1 MFDHSK
7 KIAIVTKT
15 EVSAGITLWVPWI
28 IKLIQNQKNSLFLLD
43 QIKEDEG
50 FYNPILE
57 DLEDVKENLD
67 YKNLENYDLILIAD
81 TADQIG
87 NYRIED
93 IEPGRI
99 ACFFAYGT
107 QQTINKQAEC
117 IRKYK
122 LAYTLSDFLP
132 SEISSLVGR
141 DHFKLILEKCYYL
154 PHIINLNENQKGSGS
169 VDHLIYL
176 YDGIENQNNKYIDK
190 IFLDISRE
198 HNNLFSSDIRGIKL
212 NQLINKLIGCKKVII
227 NISSP
232 PFIHFIYDF
241 CTIHK
246 IAITNLSYGN
256 KLAIERAII
265 SKNKRLL
272 LNLFKQN
279 EVKSVKELVKDIFSK
294 SENSETLNV
303 NISTT
308 GREETL
314 LALQDAT
321 NKDSRLLS
329 KVVKNQINVLE
340 DNLDGS
346 RSNNQNPFSVLK
358 KTSNH
363 RNLNTVSRLLA
374 NFEDHELQQ
383 GIYPTIIEN
392 WMDNTL
398 NIYVKENN
406 SDHLINFFIL
416 ISNKFKNEYFVK
428 IINKLSEPIDHRTR
442 VRLIRLLCFSFFSQ
456 GTWIEYSNKNYDFKK
471 CNLENEILILI
482 FLYSSDLDLE
492 HYQLLELFKK
502 SDKNRFFIFLEYIL
516 LNNIQMNSKMIE
528 FFTNNFNHL
537 LDNYD
542 RELSDNIQIINLI
555 NKNEKK
561 ALFTDR
567 IIHSL
572 SGKNIKFLFK
582 ISIHCIAKNQKKQFN
597 QVVKIALTIDHPSLS
612 YLEKVILFYFYIV
625 SRQEDLDFSIFSSL
639 RNSSHQLCTTELH
652 PYFYVSIFYFFSLA
666 CNLPE
671 ITPKILNT
679 KLKYGV
685 SEIDIPDFIGENI
698 HSKNIPLDLVESV
711 LNENLVILDKYF

>member
-7 KIAIVTKT
+7 KIAIVTKI
-15 EVSAGITLWVPWI
+15 EGSAGITLWVPWI
-28 IKLIQNQKNSLFLLD
+28 RKLIQNQKNSLFLLD
-43 QIKEDEG
+43 HIKENEG

-57 DLEDVKENLD
+57 DQEDVKEILV
-67 YKNLENYDLILIAD
+67 YKDLENYDLILIAD

-93 IEPGRI
+93 IEPDRI

-107 QQTINKQAEC
+107 QETINKQAEC

-122 LAYTLSDFLP
+122 LAYSLSDFLP
-132 SEISSLVGR
+132 SEISNLVGR
-141 DHFKLILEKCYYL
+141 DHFKLILEKCYYT
-154 PHIINLNENQKGSGS
+154 PHFISSYENQKETGSA
-169 VDHLIYL
+169 DHLIYL
-176 YDGIENQNNKYIDK
+176 HDGIEDQSNKYIDK

-198 HNNLFSSDIRGIKL
+198 HNNLFSSDIRNIKL

-227 NISSP
+227 NMSSP
-232 PFIHFIYDF
+232 PFIHFIYDL

-272 LNLFKQN
+272 LNISKQN
-279 EVKSVKELVKDIFSK
+279 EVKSVKELVRDIFSK
-294 SENSETLNV
+294 SENSETLDL
-303 NISTT
+303 NISIT

-321 NKDSRLLS
+321 NEDSRLLS
-329 KVVKNQINVLE
+329 KLLKNQIKVLE
-340 DNLDGS
+340 DNLDGI
-346 RSNNQNPFSVLK
+346 RSNQQNPFCILK
-358 KTSNH
+358 KAGNLW
-363 RNLNTVSRLLA
+363 NLNTVTRFIA
-374 NFEDHELQQ
+374 NLEDHELMQ
-383 GIYPTIIEN
+383 GIYPTIVEN
-392 WMDNTL
+392 WMEYTL
-398 NIYVKENN
+398 NIYVNENN

-442 VRLIRLLCFSFFSQ
+442 VRLVRLLCFSFFSQ
-456 GTWIEYSNKNYDFKK
+456 GTGIEYSNKNYDFKK

-492 HYQLLELFKK
+492 HSQLLELFNK

-516 LNNIQMNSKMIE
+516 LHNIQKNSKMNE
-528 FFTNNFNHL
+528 FFTNNFNYL
-537 LDNYD
+537 LDNFD
-542 RELSDNIQIINLI
+542 RELPDNLQIINLI
-555 NKNEKK
+555 NKSEKK

-567 IIHSL
+567 IIHYL

-582 ISIHCIAKNQKKQFN
+582 ISIHCVAKNQKEQFN
-597 QVVKIALTIDHPSLS
+597 QVVKIALTNDHPSLS
-612 YLEKVILFYFYIV
+612 YLEKVILFYFYLV
-625 SRQEDLDFSIFSSL
+625 SRQEDLDFTIFSSL
-639 RNSSHQLCTTELH
+639 RNSSYQLCTTELH
-652 PYFYVSIFYFFSLA
+652 PYFYVSIFYFFSVA

-671 ITPKILNT
+671 ISPKILNT
-679 KLKYGV
+679 KLKFSG
-685 SEIDIPDFIGENI
+685 SKIDIPDFVGENI
-698 HSKNIPLDLVESV
+698 HSKNIPLELIESV
-711 LNENLVILDKYF
+711 LNENLVIIDKYF

>member
-7 KIAIVTKT
+7 KIAIVTKI
-15 EVSAGITLWVPWI
+15 EGSAGITLWVPWI
-28 IKLIQNQKNSLFLLD
+28 RKLIQNQKNSLFLLD
-43 QIKEDEG
+43 HIKENEG

-57 DLEDVKENLD
+57 DQEDVKEILV
-67 YKNLENYDLILIAD
+67 YKDLENYDLILIAD

-93 IEPGRI
+93 IEPDRI

-107 QQTINKQAEC
+107 QETINKQAEC

-122 LAYTLSDFLP
+122 LAYSLSDFLP
-132 SEISSLVGR
+132 SEISNLVGR
-141 DHFKLILEKCYYL
+141 DHFKLILEKCYYT
-154 PHIINLNENQKGSGS
+154 PHFISSYENQKETGSA
-169 VDHLIYL
+169 DHLIYL
-176 YDGIENQNNKYIDK
+176 HDGIEDQSNKYIDK

-198 HNNLFSSDIRGIKL
+198 HNNLFSSDIRNIKL

-227 NISSP
+227 NMSSP
-232 PFIHFIYDF
+232 PFIHFIYDL

-272 LNLFKQN
+272 LNLSKQN
-279 EVKSVKELVKDIFSK
+279 EVKSVKELVRDIFSK
-294 SENSETLNV
+294 SENSETLDL
-303 NISTT
+303 NISIT

-321 NKDSRLLS
+321 NEDSRLLS
-329 KVVKNQINVLE
+329 KLLKNQIKVLE
-340 DNLDGS
+340 DNLDGI
-346 RSNNQNPFSVLK
+346 RSNQQNPFCILK
-358 KTSNH
+358 KAGNLW
-363 RNLNTVSRLLA
+363 NLNTVTRFIA
-374 NFEDHELQQ
+374 NLEDHELMQ
-383 GIYPTIIEN
+383 GIYPTIVEN
-392 WMDNTL
+392 WMEYTL
-398 NIYVKENN
+398 NIYVNENN

-442 VRLIRLLCFSFFSQ
+442 VRLVRLLCFSFFSQ
-456 GTWIEYSNKNYDFKK
+456 GTGIEYSNKNYDFKK

-492 HYQLLELFKK
+492 HSQLLELFNK

-516 LNNIQMNSKMIE
+516 LHNIQKNSKMNE
-528 FFTNNFNHL
+528 FFTNNFNYL
-537 LDNYD
+537 LDNFD
-542 RELSDNIQIINLI
+542 RELPDNLQIINLI
-555 NKNEKK
+555 NKSEKK

-567 IIHSL
+567 IIHYL

-582 ISIHCIAKNQKKQFN
+582 ISIHCVAKNQKEQFN
-597 QVVKIALTIDHPSLS
+597 QVVKIALTNDHPSLS
-612 YLEKVILFYFYIV
+612 YLEKVILFYFYLV
-625 SRQEDLDFSIFSSL
+625 SRQEDLDFTIFSSL
-639 RNSSHQLCTTELH
+639 RNSSYQLCTTELH
-652 PYFYVSIFYFFSLA
+652 PYFYVSIFYFFSVA

-671 ITPKILNT
+671 ISPKILNT
-679 KLKYGV
+679 KLKFSG
-685 SEIDIPDFIGENI
+685 SKIDIPDFVGENI
-698 HSKNIPLDLVESV
+698 HSKNIPLELIESV
-711 LNENLVILDKYF
+711 LNENLVIIDKYF